1 LDEKELEGGRFFM
14 KHYNYDEWL
23 QYVKNEVNKKTRLE
37 LENHLYTCDECLDH
51 YLQAMAANESS
62 LPILANESTFTDMVM
77 AEVAKKKD
85 MVPDTVRNLN
95 TMSMVSSVPDTQP
108 LPIKLAKVSKQPNN
122 QPKGNDKKSFYQQA
136 GFHYLLA
143 AAATMVL
150 MFSGAFQSLA
160 TYANAIESPQFQ
172 EKETSVTEGVIN
184 KTFAW
189 MDSLEKKEAN
199 KK

>member
-23 QYVKNEVNKKTRLE
+23 EYVKNEVNEKTRVE

-62 LPILANESTFTDMVM
+62 LPILANESTFTDVVM
-77 AEVAKKKD
+77 AEVTKKKD

-95 TMSMVSSVPDTQP
+95 TMSMVSLVPDTP
-108 LPIKLAKVSKQPNN
+108 LLAKVNKQSN
-122 QPKGNDKKSFYQQA
+122 KKSLYQQA

-143 AAATMVL
+143 AAATMLL

-160 TYANAIESPQFQ
+160 TYANSLESPQIQ
-172 EKETSVTEGVIN
+172 EKKTSVTEGVIN